1 MASGL
6 GEQEPPP
13 AQSFTALST
22 HSQFIRLCSG
32 SHFYKF
38 FENFTGYALITHRT
52 PLTPCAPPP
61 PPHPP
66 GAWPSSSFFPFPSLR
81 EPGNAKCGC
90 STRDHH
96 DPPPS
101 SQGPTAVQPAAKPS
115 SRYAGTHPASVC
127 EGPVSAVTT
136 ATSSYV
142 QQPGPVQKILCPSPV
157 SSPTFRT
164 HNLLAHPC
172 VKIPEP
178 RGRRDEPN
186 TIHPGQSPPQT
197 PPLGSGETSPVS
209 TTRETPYEAERHI
222 HPRCVTATSH

>member
-1 MASGL
+1 MSTGWTRLREDSTYHTPSAGTPLTPGPLPRLLPLGARKKVKARVASGL

-66 GAWPSSSFFPFPSLR
+66 GARPSSSFFPFPSLR
-81 EPGNAKCGC
+81 EPGNAKCDR
-90 STRDHH
+90 STRDHR

-101 SQGPTAVQPAAKPS
+101 GQGPTAVQSAAKPS
-115 SRYAGTHPASVC
+115 SRYAGTP
-127 EGPVSAVTT
+127 
-136 ATSSYV
+136 
-142 QQPGPVQKILCPSPV
+142 PS
-157 SSPTFRT
+157 
-164 HNLLAHPC
+164 
-172 VKIPEP
+172 
-178 RGRRDEPN
+178 
-186 TIHPGQSPPQT
+186 QS
-197 PPLGSGETSPVS
+197 L
-209 TTRETPYEAERHI
+209 
-222 HPRCVTATSH
+222 

>member
-1 MASGL
+1 MSTGWTRLREDSTYHTPSAGTPLTPGPLPRLLPLGARKKVKARVASGL

-22 HSQFIRLCSG
+22 HSQFIHLCSG

-66 GAWPSSSFFPFPSLR
+66 GSGPSSSFFPFPSLR
-81 EPGNAKCGC
+81 EPGNAKCVC

-115 SRYAGTHPASVC
+115 SPLCRDPTQPASVKALLVLSQLPPAHMC
-127 EGPVSAVTT
+127 NSPVLSRKSCAR
-136 ATSSYV
+136 
-142 QQPGPVQKILCPSPV
+142 PLCPLPPSELTICLPIPV
-157 SSPTFRT
+157 
-164 HNLLAHPC
+164 
-172 VKIPEP
+172 
-178 RGRRDEPN
+178 
-186 TIHPGQSPPQT
+186 
-197 PPLGSGETSPVS
+197 
-209 TTRETPYEAERHI
+209 
-222 HPRCVTATSH
+222 